1 AWASAA
7 VRRLRRLASLA
18 GRRDGCPVNLARP
31 CSEEGHAETRDGR
44 PRLRLIGGD
53 TANPPAVVGRAPLRH
68 NGRGAGILPR
78 DGREVGG
85 DRHGP
90 LAGQPELDTAGDR
103 AGEVPQE
110 DRREDVR
117 GVLVPALLEAEGA
130 LREGGMG
137 DHRLRGVRVSLTPVL
152 PPSVCQAA
160 NKTDSRRPRKLPA
173 KPPGHGRSNSQQ
185 PEGIQIPVRN
195 VHREEGRRVS
205 HVEVRQ
211 RQGTGRRDGT
221 GRHREGERIPETGD
235 VRPEPRGG
243 RATPRGRGGLSVG
256 LGEGRRFGKPDRER
270 PGIAGGPRASLMLH

>member
-1 AWASAA
+1 M
-7 VRRLRRLASLA
+7 RGHRLLSVVSVVSLASLA
-18 GRRDGCPVNLARP
+18 AETAALSTSPDLVRRRDMLKRATAGLASASSAATLLTPRP
-31 CSEEGHAETRDGR
+31 SSA
-44 PRLRLIGGD
+44 
-53 TANPPAVVGRAPLRH
+53 APPFRH

-130 LREGGMG
+130 LREGGLG
-137 DHRLRGVRVSLTPVL
+137 DHRLRGVR
-152 PPSVCQAA
+152 
-160 NKTDSRRPRKLPA
+160 
-173 KPPGHGRSNSQQ
+173 